1 MRPGQR
7 STYPQG
13 IDYACQE
20 DAGKNTAWR
29 ILVDGFGPLTSPVKL
44 TGSARYPRDDGPG
57 KRTRH
62 PDRVGYPRVLAL
74 RLFDPFPR
82 FSSCRRPAAGGVPGH
97 PGAGALRRVMTAFLW
112 RTRQQDRRP
121 QRISVRGDNVC
132 CLDRSRVGATA
143 PIMPCGKTANDSRH
157 AIRTDYRH
165 AVLAGGIRDFPVPE
179 RVMCKAV
186 RCLPPPSRAGCP
198 SPSHRPT
205 DARVE

>member
-1 MRPGQR
+1 M
-7 STYPQG
+7 
-13 IDYACQE
+13 
-20 DAGKNTAWR
+20 
-29 ILVDGFGPLTSPVKL
+29 V
-44 TGSARYPRDDGPG
+44 SARSRLLSSSLLLLAILEMIGRASAHDTPTGWG
-57 KRTRH
+57 TRGSL
-62 PDRVGYPRVLAL
+62 PCGCSIRSLA
-74 RLFDPFPR
+74 
-82 FSSCRRPAAGGVPGH
+82 SAAAGGVPGH

-112 RTRQQDRRP
+112 RTRQQDRRS